1 MLILG
6 SGEVH
11 QVLDGA
17 ETEVVAAVRRAYLL
31 HERGRTALPHSV
43 FLRFPDD
50 PRNRIIGLPAYLGA
64 DEPVAGI
71 KWIASF
77 PGNAACGLE
86 RASAALILNS
96 MATGQP
102 EALLEGSVISARRTA
117 ASAALA
123 AVALGSSVPETGA
136 SLIGC
141 GVIGFEILA
150 YLRAVLPDLAAVT
163 VFDLDRSRAEAFAA
177 RCQAR
182 WPGLKAEVAESAEEA
197 LAGHRLVCLAT
208 TAAAPHLTTDACRPG
223 TLVLHVSL
231 RDLTPGS
238 ILTVVNVV
246 DDADHVCRESTSLHL
261 AERLCGNR
269 DFIATS
275 IGSVLNTGEPFR
287 RPEDRV
293 TVFSPFGLGT
303 LDLALADLVRRRAE
317 SLGLGTR
324 VPDFLP
330 APADAAD
337 RLTG

>member
-6 SGEVH
+6 TGDVR

-31 HERGRTALPHSV
+31 HDQGRTALPHSV

-50 PRNRIIGLPAYLGA
+50 PRNRIIGLPGYLGE

-77 PGNAACGLE
+77 PGNTAAGLE
-86 RASAALILNS
+86 RASAAVILNS
-96 MATGQP
+96 MATGRP
-102 EALLEGSVISARRTA
+102 EALLEGSVISSRRTA

-123 AVALGSSVPETGA
+123 AAVLASSVPETGV

-150 YLRAVLPDLAAVT
+150 YLRAVLPDLATVT

-177 RCQAR
+177 RCEAR
-182 WPGLKAEVAESAEEA
+182 WPGLKTEVAASAEDA
-197 LAGHRLVCLAT
+197 LAAHRLVTLAT
-208 TAAAPHLTTDACRPG
+208 TAATPHLSTDACRPG

-231 RDLTPGS
+231 RDLTPES
-238 ILTVVNVV
+238 ILAAVNVV

-261 AERLCGNR
+261 AEQHSGNR
-269 DFIATS
+269 DFIAAS
-275 IGSVLNTGEPFR
+275 IGSVLGAEEPYR
-287 RPEDRV
+287 RAEDRV

-317 SLGLGTR
+317 PLGLGTR

-330 APADAAD
+330 GPASGAD
-337 RLTG
+337 G

>member
-6 SGEVH
+6 AGEVH
-11 QVLDGA
+11 RVLDDA
-17 ETEVVAAVRRAYLL
+17 EAEVVAAVRRAYLL

-50 PRNRIIGLPAYLGA
+50 PRNRIIGLPAYLGE

-71 KWIASF
+71 KWISSF
-77 PGNAACGLE
+77 PGNTARRLE
-86 RASAALILNS
+86 RASAAVILNS
-96 MATGQP
+96 MATGRP

-123 AVALGSSVPETGA
+123 AATLGSSVPETGV

-163 VFDLDRSRAEAFAA
+163 VFDLDATRAEAFAA
-177 RCQAR
+177 RCRAR
-182 WPGLKAEVAESAEEA
+182 WPELKTEAADSAEEA
-197 LAGHRLVCLAT
+197 LAAHRLICLAT
-208 TAAAPHLTTDACRPG
+208 TAAAPHLTTGACRPG

-231 RDLTPGS
+231 RDLTPES
-238 ILTVVNVV
+238 ILTAVNVV

-261 AERLCGNR
+261 AEQLRGNR
-269 DFIATS
+269 DFIVTS
-275 IGSVLNTGEPFR
+275 IGAVLNAGEPFR
-287 RPEDRV
+287 RAEDRV

-330 APADAAD
+330 TPADTAV
-337 RLTG
+337 G

>member
-6 SGEVH
+6 AAAVH
-11 QVLDGA
+11 QVLDDA
-17 ETEVVAAVRRAYLL
+17 EVEVVAAVRRAYLL
-31 HERGRTALPHSV
+31 HDGGGTALPHSV

-50 PRNRIIGLPAYLGA
+50 PRNRIVGLPAYLGE

-77 PGNAACGLE
+77 PGNTARGLE
-86 RASAALILNS
+86 RASAVIILNS

-102 EALLEGSVISARRTA
+102 EVLLEGSVISARRTA

-123 AVALGSSVPETGA
+123 AVTLASSVPETGV

-141 GVIGFEILA
+141 GVIGFEVLA

-163 VFDLDRSRAEAFAA
+163 VFDLDGARAEAFAA
-177 RCQAR
+177 RCQER
-182 WPGLKAEVAESAEEA
+182 WPDLKTEVAVSVQEA
-197 LAGHRLVCLAT
+197 LCAHRLVCLAT
-208 TAAAPHLTTDACRPG
+208 TATAPHLNTDACRRG

-238 ILTVVNVV
+238 ILTAVNVV

-261 AERLCGNR
+261 AEQLCGSR
-269 DFIATS
+269 EFIATS
-275 IGSVLNTGEPFR
+275 IGSVLNSGKPFR
-287 RPEDRV
+287 RAEDRV
-293 TVFSPFGLGT
+293 TVFSPFGLGS
-303 LDLALADLVRRRAE
+303 LDLALADLVHRRAAP
-317 SLGLGTR
+317 LGLGTR

-330 APADAAD
+330 AAA
-337 RLTG
+337 GAAVG

>member
-6 SGEVH
+6 AADVH
-11 QVLDGA
+11 QVLDDA
-17 ETEVVAAVRRAYLL
+17 ETEVVAAVRRAYQL
-31 HERGRTALPHSV
+31 HDRGRTALPHSV
-43 FLRFPDD
+43 FLRFPDR
-50 PRNRIIGLPAYLGA
+50 PRDRIIGLPAYLGEE
-64 DEPVAGI
+64 EPVAGI

-77 PGNAACGLE
+77 PGNTARGLE
-86 RASAALILNS
+86 RASAAVILNS
-96 MATGQP
+96 MATGRP

-123 AVALGSSVPETGA
+123 AATLRSSVPETGV

-163 VFDLDRSRAEAFAA
+163 VFDLDHHRAEEFAA
-177 RCQAR
+177 RCQER
-182 WPGLKAEVAESAEEA
+182 WPDLKTEVAVSAQEA
-197 LAGHRLVCLAT
+197 LCAHRLVCLAT
-208 TAAAPHLTTDACRPG
+208 TAATPHVTTDACRRG

-238 ILTVVNVV
+238 ILTSVNVV

-261 AERLCGNR
+261 AEQLCGDR

-275 IGSVLNTGEPFR
+275 IGAVLNSGQPFR

-293 TVFSPFGLGT
+293 TVFSPFGLGA

-330 APADAAD
+330 PPADPAAD
-337 RLTG
+337 

>member
-6 SGEVH
+6 AGEVH
-11 QVLDGA
+11 RVLDDA
-17 ETEVVAAVRRAYLL
+17 EGEVVAAVRRAYLL

-50 PRNRIIGLPAYLGA
+50 PRNRIIGLPAYLGE

-77 PGNAACGLE
+77 PGNTARRLE
-86 RASAALILNS
+86 RASAAVILNS

-123 AVALGSSVPETGA
+123 AATLGSSVPETGV

-150 YLRAVLPDLAAVT
+150 YLRAVLPDLATVT
-163 VFDLDRSRAEAFAA
+163 VFDLDSVRAEAFAA
-177 RCQAR
+177 RCRAR
-182 WPGLKAEVAESAEEA
+182 WPELKTEAADSAEEA
-197 LAGHRLVCLAT
+197 LAAHRLVCLAT

-231 RDLTPGS
+231 RDLTPES
-238 ILTVVNVV
+238 ILTAVNVV

-261 AERLCGNR
+261 AEQLRGNR
-269 DFIATS
+269 GFIVTS
-275 IGSVLNTGEPFR
+275 IGAVLDAGKPFR

-330 APADAAD
+330 PPADTAV
-337 RLTG
+337 G

>member
-17 ETEVVAAVRRAYLL
+17 EAEVLAAVRRAYLL
-31 HERGRTALPHSV
+31 HDRGRTALPHSV
-43 FLRFPDD
+43 FLRFPED
-50 PRNRIIGLPAYLGA
+50 PRNRIIGLPAYLGEDA
-64 DEPVAGI
+64 PVAGI

-77 PGNAACGLE
+77 PGNTASGLE
-86 RASAALILNS
+86 RASAAMILNS

-102 EALLEGSVISARRTA
+102 ETLLEGSVISARRTA

-123 AVALGSSVPETGA
+123 ASALGSSVPETGV

-150 YLRAVLPDLAAVT
+150 YLRAVLPGLATVT
-163 VFDLDRSRAEAFAA
+163 LFDLDRSRADAFAA

-182 WPGLKAEVAESAEEA
+182 WPGLRTEVAGNAEGA
-197 LAGHRLVCLAT
+197 LAAHRLVCLAT

-231 RDLTPGS
+231 RDLTPES
-238 ILTVVNVV
+238 ILSAVNVV

-261 AERLCGNR
+261 AEQLSGSR
-269 DFIATS
+269 DFITTS
-275 IGSVLNTGEPFR
+275 IGSVLNAAEPFR
-287 RPEDRV
+287 RPGDRV

-317 SLGLGTR
+317 PLGLGTW

-330 APADAAD
+330 APVGAAS
-337 RLTG
+337 G

>member
-6 SGEVH
+6 AGEVH
-11 QVLDGA
+11 QVLDDA
-17 ETEVVAAVRRAYLL
+17 EAEVVAAVRRAYLL
-31 HERGRTALPHSV
+31 HDRGRTALPHSV
-43 FLRFPDD
+43 FLRFPED
-50 PRNRIIGLPAYLGA
+50 PRNRIIGLPAYLGEE
-64 DEPVAGI
+64 EPVAGI

-77 PGNAACGLE
+77 PGNTARGLE
-86 RASAALILNS
+86 RASAAVILNS

-123 AVALGSSVPETGA
+123 AATLGSSVPETGVG
-136 SLIGC
+136 LIGC

-150 YLRAVLPDLAAVT
+150 YLRAVLPGLAAVT
-163 VFDLDRSRAEAFAA
+163 VFDLDDARAESFAA

-182 WPGLKAEVAESAEEA
+182 WPDLKTEVAVSAEEA
-197 LAGHRLVCLAT
+197 LAAHRLVCLAT

-238 ILTVVNVV
+238 ILTAVNVV

-261 AERLCGNR
+261 AEQLCGNR
-269 DFIATS
+269 GFITTS
-275 IGSVLNTGEPFR
+275 IGAVLNAGKPFR
-287 RPEDRV
+287 RAEDRV

-303 LDLALADLVRRRAE
+303 LDLALADLVRRRAA

-330 APADAAD
+330 APADAAV
-337 RLTG
+337 G

>member
-6 SGEVH
+6 AREVR

-17 ETEVVAAVRRAYLL
+17 EAEVLAAVRRAYLL
-31 HERGRTALPHSV
+31 HDRGRTALPHSV
-43 FLRFPDD
+43 FLRFPDG
-50 PRNRIIGLPAYLGA
+50 PRNRIIGLPAYLGE

-77 PGNAACGLE
+77 PGNTARGLE
-86 RASAALILNS
+86 RASAAVILNS

-123 AVALGSSVPETGA
+123 AAALGSSVPETGA

-150 YLRAVLPDLAAVT
+150 YLRAALPDLAAVT
-163 VFDLDRSRAEAFAA
+163 VFDLDRSRAEVFAA
-177 RCQAR
+177 RCRAR
-182 WPGLKAEVAESAEEA
+182 WPELKTQVAESAEEA
-197 LAGHRLVCLAT
+197 LAAHRLVCLAT

-231 RDLTPGS
+231 RDLTPES
-238 ILTVVNVV
+238 ILTAVNVV

-261 AERLCGNR
+261 AEQLRGDR
-269 DFIATS
+269 DFIAAS
-275 IGSVLNTGEPFR
+275 IGSVLNTKEPFR

-317 SLGLGTR
+317 PLGLGTR

-330 APADAAD
+330 DPAGAAS
-337 RLTG
+337 G

>member
-6 SGEVH
+6 AAEVR
-11 QVLDGA
+11 QVLDHA
-17 ETEVVAAVRRAYLL
+17 EAEVVAAVRRAYLL
-31 HERGRTALPHSV
+31 HDRGRTALPHSV

-50 PRNRIIGLPAYLGA
+50 PRSRIIGLPAYLGE
-64 DEPVAGI
+64 DEPVTGI

-77 PGNAACGLE
+77 PGNTARGLE
-86 RASAALILNS
+86 RASAAVILNS
-96 MATGQP
+96 VTTGQP

-123 AVALGSSVPETGA
+123 AVTLASPVPETGV

-150 YLRAVLPDLAAVT
+150 YLRAVLPGLAAVT
-163 VFDLDRSRAEAFAA
+163 VFDVDDDRAEAFAA
-177 RCQAR
+177 RCQER
-182 WPGLKAEVAESAEEA
+182 WPGLKTEVAFSPEEA
-197 LAGHRLVCLAT
+197 LCAHRLVCLAT
-208 TAAAPHLTTDACRPG
+208 TAAAPHLTTDACRRG

-238 ILTVVNVV
+238 ILTAVNVV

-261 AERLCGNR
+261 AERLCGDR

-275 IGSVLNTGEPFR
+275 IGAVLASGKSFR
-287 RPEDRV
+287 RAEDRV
-293 TVFSPFGLGT
+293 TVFSPFGLGA

-330 APADAAD
+330 VPAGAAV
-337 RLTG
+337 G

>member
-6 SGEVH
+6 ATEVH
-11 QVLDGA
+11 QVLDDA
-17 ETEVVAAVRRAYLL
+17 EAEVVEAVRRAYLL

-50 PRNRIIGLPAYLGA
+50 PRNRIIGLPAYLGE
-64 DEPVAGI
+64 DDPVAGI

-77 PGNAACGLE
+77 PGNTAHGLE
-86 RASAALILNS
+86 RASAAMILNS

-102 EALLEGSVISARRTA
+102 QALLEGSVISARRTA

-123 AVALGSSVPETGA
+123 AATLGSSVPETGV

-141 GVIGFEILA
+141 GVIGFEILT
-150 YLRAVLPDLAAVT
+150 YLRAVLPELAEVT
-163 VFDLDRSRAEAFAA
+163 VFDLDSARAEAFAA
-177 RCQAR
+177 RCRAR
-182 WPGLKAEVAESAEEA
+182 WPGLRTGVAPDSGEA
-197 LAGHRLVCLAT
+197 LRAHRLVCLAT

-238 ILTVVNVV
+238 ILGAVNVV
-246 DDADHVCRESTSLHL
+246 DDADHVCREETSLHL
-261 AERLCGNR
+261 AERLVGHR

-275 IGSVLNTGEPFR
+275 LGAVLDAG
-287 RPEDRV
+287 RPHHRAEDRV
-293 TVFSPFGLGT
+293 TVFSPFGLGI
-303 LDLALADLVRRRAE
+303 LDLTLAGLVRRRAE
-317 SLGLGTR
+317 SLALGTR

-330 APADAAD
+330 APAGAAV
-337 RLTG
+337 G

>member
-6 SGEVH
+6 SGAVH

-31 HERGRTALPHSV
+31 YERGRTALPHSA
-43 FLRFPDD
+43 FLRFPDA
-50 PRNRIIGLPAYLGA
+50 PRSRIGGPPACLGE
-64 DEPVAGI
+64 DEPVAGG

-77 PGNAACGLE
+77 SSDTAHGPQ
-86 RASAALILNS
+86 RASAAVILNS
-96 MATGQP
+96 RATGQP

-123 AVALGSSVPETGA
+123 AMALGSSVPETGA

-163 VFDLDRSRAEAFAA
+163 VFDLDRSRAEAVAA

-182 WPGLKAEVAESAEEA
+182 WPGLKTEVAESAEEA
-197 LAGHRLVCLAT
+197 LASHRLVCLAT
-208 TAAAPHLTTDACRPG
+208 SAAAPHLTTDACRPG

-261 AERLCGNR
+261 AERLCGSR

-275 IGSVLNTGEPFR
+275 IGSVLNTEKPCR

-293 TVFSPFGLGT
+293 TVFSPFGLST
-303 LDLALADLVRRRAE
+303 LDVALAELVRRRAE

-330 APADAAD
+330 APADGA
-337 RLTG
+337 TG